1 MRTNVSVNA
10 REKTPSERAGGGL
23 VKVKVGIGAWTYRMK
38 YPMVQSNEEK
48 TSPKY
53 VLRGL
58 IELSTISHGSTHALR
73 MALAQA
79 REGDDRQVRPRYRQP
94 TPAMA
99 AGRTSRRWTAREV
112 LCYPLPPIPA

>member
-1 MRTNVSVNA
+1 VDRTRSALFSFAAGAMRTNVSVNA

-48 TSPKY
+48 TSQKY

-58 IELSTISHGSTHALR
+58 IELSTMSDGSTLNR
-73 MALAQA
+73 MGPHF
-79 REGDDRQVRPRYRQP
+79 RMRWPVR
-94 TPAMA
+94 
-99 AGRTSRRWTAREV
+99 TAH
-112 LCYPLPPIPA
+112 